1 MTERIKAPFIHT
13 ENNDAYSAAAHLVSL
28 VPAVAVGVVFYG
40 LRAAILIAFCSLLFA
55 LSDDICS
62 RIRKVSRGS
71 ILNPLF
77 NGAVIA
83 LLLPP
88 DTPLYIA
95 ATGVLFASVIVRQ
108 LSGGRGS
115 SFINAA
121 AAGRLFIRIVFPL
134 NEAALALPGEHR
146 TYLKSLLIGTRA
158 PQPAD
163 LSQYYTAELIM
174 GRFPSFI
181 GTSCAIIL
189 LAGMVYLIAKKVL
202 KPYLP
207 LCYLGMLVPLLI
219 IKDIYLGTSQAGLFL
234 LTSGILFTATY
245 LIFDDDTVKSFGPVA
260 VIQAFLCAALTFL
273 ASFKLTGIDL
283 LVIPV
288 LITGVLTDLL
298 DFTDKVIKA
307 TAEEGSS
314 VKS

>member
-1 MTERIKAPFIHT
+1 MTERVKAPFIHT

-40 LRAAILIAFCSLLFA
+40 LRAAVLIAFCSLLFA
-55 LSDDICS
+55 LSDDVCS
-62 RIRKVSRGS
+62 RIRHMSRGS

-88 DTPLYIA
+88 DTPLYVA

-115 SFINAA
+115 SFLNAA
-121 AAGRLFIRIVFPL
+121 AAGRLFIRILFPL
-134 NEAALALPGEHR
+134 NEAALAIPGENR
-146 TYLKSLLIGTRA
+146 LSLTSLLTGPRA
-158 PQPAD
+158 SVPAD
-163 LSQYYTAELIM
+163 LSQYYFAELFM

-181 GTSCAIIL
+181 GTSCAVML
-189 LAGMVYLIAKKVL
+189 LAGLIYLLAKKVL

-207 LCYLGMLVPLLI
+207 ACYLGMLTLLLL
-219 IKDIYLGTSQAGLFL
+219 IKDIYMDTAQTGMFL
-234 LTSGILFTATY
+234 LTSGILFTASY

-260 VIQAFLCAALTFL
+260 VTQAFLCAGLTFL

-288 LITGVLTDLL
+288 LITGILTDVL
-298 DFTDKVIKA
+298 DFAFKVIRA
-307 TAEEGSS
+307 TAEEDSS

>member
-146 TYLKSLLIGTRA
+146 TYLKSLLIGARA

-163 LSQYYTAELIM
+163 LSQYYTAELFM